1 MFLHELNY
9 RNKNNVVYNRIIRH
23 EITSAYF
30 LR

>member
-1 MFLHELNY
+1 MFLHELN
-9 RNKNNVVYNRIIRH
+9 NKNRNNVVCNRIIRH

>member
-1 MFLHELNY
+1 MFLHKLI
-9 RNKNNVVYNRIIRH
+9 NKNRNVVCNRIIRH